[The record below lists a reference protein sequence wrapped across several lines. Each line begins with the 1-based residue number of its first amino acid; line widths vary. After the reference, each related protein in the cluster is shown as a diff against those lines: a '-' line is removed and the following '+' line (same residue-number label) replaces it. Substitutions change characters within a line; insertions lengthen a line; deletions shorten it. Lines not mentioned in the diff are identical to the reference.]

1 MFPRP
6 AYQEGVP
13 GIGANRAV
21 PDVAAS
27 ADLDSGLA
35 GLVRSG
41 SSEVVGPMGGTSAG
55 APFWAGIMAIADQ
68 YAGRDLGFVN
78 PAIYEIAKS
87 PQYHSAFN
95 DVTKGTN
102 SVRSLATHRLT
113 GYSAGPG
120 WDRAT
125 GWGTPGASVL
135 VPLLAGGT
143 KTGKA

>member
-1 MFPRP
+1 M
-6 AYQEGVP
+6 
-13 GIGANRAV
+13 
-21 PDVAAS
+21 AAS

-68 YAGRDLGFVN
+68 FAGRDLGFVN

-120 WDRAT
+120 WERAT